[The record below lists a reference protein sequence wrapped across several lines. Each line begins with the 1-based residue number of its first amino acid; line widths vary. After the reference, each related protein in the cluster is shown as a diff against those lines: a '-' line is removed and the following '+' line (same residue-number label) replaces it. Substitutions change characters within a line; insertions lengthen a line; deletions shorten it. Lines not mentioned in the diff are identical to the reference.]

1 MESIIIAGA
10 FTILGSI
17 IGAGA
22 TLLTSFFENKRSKKQ
37 HILSV
42 KEKLYEEIIQDYEEM
57 ITKMVEYSR
66 CDDITELREYYRDVF
81 IKKRM
86 EKVGRETVYL
96 NKEFNVLLNQALLE
110 IRKGISIIQQ
120 NRNAF
125 IDSRNAFDKVIDY
138 IKNDIND

>member
-1 MESIIIAGA
+1 MMR
-10 FTILGSI
+10 
-17 IGAGA
+17 
-22 TLLTSFFENKRSKKQ
+22 LL
-37 HILSV
+37 
-42 KEKLYEEIIQDYEEM
+42 
-57 ITKMVEYSR
+57 
-66 CDDITELREYYRDVF
+66 EYYRDVF

-86 EKVGRETVYL
+86 EKVGRETIYL

-110 IRKGISIIQQ
+110 IRKGISIIKQ